1 VILAKADIADVP
13 GLAGQRVAVA
23 TGSEGELLLRGAM
36 AENQMAPSSVQI
48 VSSHT
53 TGPGALLASGAV
65 AAAALTGAQAAA
77 AVATDPTL
85 HPLYTA
91 GDHPGLISRVLVVRE
106 TTTDQR
112 PGQILAFIR
121 GWQALYMSNRDQA
134 DVVSADIAAVMHL
147 DPTAV
152 AADLAGLSLYDLAAN
167 AVELLPGG
175 EYYDQTIDVIVAA
188 EQAAGTITEV
198 IKGQELIDGS
208 FVQAVASAR

>member
-1 VILAKADIADVP
+1 
-13 GLAGQRVAVA
+13 
-23 TGSEGELLLRGAM
+23 
-36 AENQMAPSSVQI
+36 
-48 VSSHT
+48 
-53 TGPGALLASGAV
+53 
-65 AAAALTGAQAAA
+65 
-77 AVATDPTL
+77 
-85 HPLYTA
+85 
-91 GDHPGLISRVLVVRE
+91 
-106 TTTDQR
+106 
-112 PGQILAFIR
+112 
-121 GWQALYMSNRDQA
+121 MSNRDQA

-175 EYYDQTIDVIVAA
+175 EYFDQTIGVIVAA